1 MARRKHPGGGM
12 TSELRIARQNR
23 RARGELR
30 MPFRSR
36 KSSVLGWTVLLLV
49 LAIIAGILGFSG
61 VMHATVGI
69 AQILFAVVLILLVL
83 VLIFGALRG
92 RRT

>member
-1 MARRKHPGGGM
+1 M

-36 KSSVLGWTVLLLV
+36 KSSMLRWIVLLLV
-49 LAIIAGILGFSG
+49 LAVIAGILGFGG
-61 VMHATVGI
+61 VTHAAVGI
-69 AQILFAVVLILLVL
+69 AQVLFAVFVALLVL
-83 VLIFGALRG
+83 AVIFGAVRG
-92 RRT
+92 PRT